1 MLRSP
6 TSFMYMKG
14 IHAVFLVAILATFRL
29 PALPDLTMQRIEPSL
44 RQQISKFPT
53 SEVNVIIQKQNAN
66 QSTEQYVT
74 LLGGEVTQNLSII
87 NAFAATLPAS
97 RIPQIAQHPGVRWI
111 SPDAPIEETECT
123 NCISVTRLKNEYDT
137 AVFADQLW
145 NKPPYLQGQGITV
158 AVVDSGI
165 ASSHP
170 DFSGRVIATKNTTRL
185 QLPNDNFGH
194 GTYVAGIIAGN
205 GAASKGAHIG
215 IAPKAQLLNVKVSES
230 FGASF
235 ESDLVEGLQW
245 IYENRKTYN
254 IKVVNIS
261 LTDSLAQSYHT
272 SPIAAACEVLWFN
285 GIVVVVSSGNKG
297 HDAVY
302 PPANDPFVI
311 TVGAADSQGTASIS
325 DDVVASFSAHGKTSD
340 GFSKPDLIAPGRH
353 IVGPLAGPYA
363 QLAILHP
370 ANVVNKY
377 YMLMSGTSAAAPM
390 VSGAAALLLQDE
402 PKLTPDQVKY
412 RLMETANKK
421 WAGFNSATAGAGY
434 LDILAAVNGNTTKSA
449 NTGTTISNL
458 LTTGPSGVPV
468 TALNWT
474 SVNWASVNWASVNW
488 ASVNWA
494 SVNWASIS
502 WNSDYWESAGVI
514 KQTIESRSLSVDIE
528 KETSDTLGTPP
539 DTSLS
544 DTATGVVTEAVT
556 APPTDTTEQE
566 AVGSKVFLPI
576 ISSNS
581 Q

>member
-1 MLRSP
+1 
-6 TSFMYMKG
+6 
-14 IHAVFLVAILATFRL
+14 
-29 PALPDLTMQRIEPSL
+29 
-44 RQQISKFPT
+44 
-53 SEVNVIIQKQNAN
+53 
-66 QSTEQYVT
+66 
-74 LLGGEVTQNLSII
+74 
-87 NAFAATLPAS
+87 
-97 RIPQIAQHPGVRWI
+97 
-111 SPDAPIEETECT
+111 
-123 NCISVTRLKNEYDT
+123 
-137 AVFADQLW
+137 
-145 NKPPYLQGQGITV
+145 
-158 AVVDSGI
+158 
-165 ASSHP
+165 
-170 DFSGRVIATKNTTRL
+170 
-185 QLPNDNFGH
+185 
-194 GTYVAGIIAGN
+194 
-205 GAASKGAHIG
+205 
-215 IAPKAQLLNVKVSES
+215 
-230 FGASF
+230 
-235 ESDLVEGLQW
+235 
-245 IYENRKTYN
+245 
-254 IKVVNIS
+254 
-261 LTDSLAQSYHT
+261 
-272 SPIAAACEVLWFN
+272 
-285 GIVVVVSSGNKG
+285 
-297 HDAVY
+297 
-302 PPANDPFVI
+302 
-311 TVGAADSQGTASIS
+311 
-325 DDVVASFSAHGKTSD
+325 
-340 GFSKPDLIAPGRH
+340 
-353 IVGPLAGPYA
+353 
-363 QLAILHP
+363 
-370 ANVVNKY
+370 
-377 YMLMSGTSAAAPM
+377 M

-449 NTGTTISNL
+449 ITGTTISNL

>member
-1 MLRSP
+1 MLRTP
-6 TSFMYMKG
+6 TSFKYMKG
-14 IHAVFLVAILATFRL
+14 INAIFLVAILATFRL

-44 RQQISKFPT
+44 QQQVSQFPS
-53 SEVNVIIQKQNAN
+53 SEVNVIIQKQSIN
-66 QSTEQYVT
+66 QSAEHYVT
-74 LLGGEVTQNLSII
+74 LLGGKVTKNLSII

-111 SPDAPIEETECT
+111 SPDAPIEETDCT
-123 NCISVTRLKNEYDT
+123 NCISVTELKNEYDK

-145 NKPPYLQGQGITV
+145 NRSPYLQGQGITV

-165 ASSHP
+165 ASNHP
-170 DFSGRVIATKNTTRL
+170 DFSGRVITTKNTTRL

-205 GAASKGAHIG
+205 GAASKGAYIG

-261 LTDSLAQSYHT
+261 LNGSLAQSYHT
-272 SPIAAACEVLWFN
+272 SPISAACEILWFN
-285 GIVVVVSSGNKG
+285 GIVVVVSSGNNG
-297 HDAVY
+297 QGAVY

-311 TVGAADSQGTASIS
+311 TVGATDSNGTASIS
-325 DDVVASFSAHGKTSD
+325 DDAVVSFSAYGKTID
-340 GFSKPDLIAPGRH
+340 GFSKPDIVAPGRH
-353 IVGPLAGPYA
+353 IVGPLAGAYA

-370 ANVVNKY
+370 ANVINKY
-377 YMLMSGTSAAAPM
+377 YMLMSGTSASAPI

-412 RLMETANKK
+412 RLMATANKK
-421 WAGFNSATAGAGY
+421 WAGYSSATAGAGY
-434 LDILAAVNGNTTKSA
+434 LDIRAAVNGNTTKSA
-449 NTGTTISNL
+449 NTGTTISQL
-458 LTTGPSGVPV
+458 LMTGPSGVPSNER
-468 TALNWT
+468 NWT
-474 SVNWASVNWASVNW
+474 SVNWASVNW

-502 WNSDYWESAGVI
+502 WNSDYWESADVI
-514 KQTIESRSLSVDIE
+514 KQTIESRSLSIDIE
-528 KETSDTLGTPP
+528 KQTSDTLGAPP
-539 DTSLS
+539 DTPLS
-544 DTATGVVTEAVT
+544 ETATEAVT
-556 APPTDTTEQE
+556 TPPTDTTEQE
-566 AVGSKVFLPI
+566 AVGSRVFLPI